1 MFCSSQVPM
10 SLFHSS
16 SQFRRHSWMPKR
28 VFYDITYLTV
38 MWLCT
43 DEVMK
48 LTAVQM
54 CEVNSTEM
62 MCELVVIYD
71 NIVYSKCFY
80 LLLIEQLWI
89 SVYSDHA
96 ITTYFEQI
104 NILHILAFWKLH
116 FSTYTSHVSAYA
128 TAYFSL
134 FERLKLENEPKSP
147 ETTDRLLNV
156 YFKCYFFSLLFVCQ

>member
-1 MFCSSQVPM
+1 MFCSSQMPM
-10 SLFHSS
+10 SLFHPVSS
-16 SQFRRHSWMPKR
+16 DVIAECRSLYSMTLP
-28 VFYDITYLTV
+28 V

-48 LTAVQM
+48 LITVQM

-104 NILHILAFWKLH
+104 NILHILAF
-116 FSTYTSHVSAYA
+116 
-128 TAYFSL
+128 
-134 FERLKLENEPKSP
+134 
-147 ETTDRLLNV
+147 
-156 YFKCYFFSLLFVCQ
+156 